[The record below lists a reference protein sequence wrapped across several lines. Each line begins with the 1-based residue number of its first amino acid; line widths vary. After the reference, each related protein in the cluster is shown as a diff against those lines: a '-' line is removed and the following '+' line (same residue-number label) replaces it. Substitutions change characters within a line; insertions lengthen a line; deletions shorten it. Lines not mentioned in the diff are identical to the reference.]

1 MDSFLDNFDY
11 THPPAA
17 QLYNLTSVFGRRIV
31 TLDIPS
37 SSQWIYEQDHGVK
50 VGWDI
55 SSLTYMITSCK
66 KLPFGKSWL
75 FLVTVDPETF
85 REKSL
90 ALHFHLQFFN
100 TNTNKNILHKY
111 SKNNNENSVQLSQSK
126 KRVHTAVHRVK
137 SVRPATK
144 WFFSARYILQKIII
158 KALKSNFSGKEF
170 HETL

>member
-126 KRVHTAVHRVK
+126 KNV
-137 SVRPATK
+137 SIYP
-144 WFFSARYILQKIII
+144 ILVTQYTYNLAHKCV
-158 KALKSNFSGKEF
+158 SCCSWVC
-170 HETL
+170 